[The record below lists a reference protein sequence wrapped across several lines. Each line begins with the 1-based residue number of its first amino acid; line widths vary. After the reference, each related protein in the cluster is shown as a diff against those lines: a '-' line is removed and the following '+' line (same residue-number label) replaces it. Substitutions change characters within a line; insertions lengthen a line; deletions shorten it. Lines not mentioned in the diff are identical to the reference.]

1 LLTIKQYG
9 VTLKRITEEDI
20 ELLRYWRNQ
29 QSVKMFMDYREYITP
44 GMQKKWFATV
54 NNKYNYY
61 FIIEFEGKKVG
72 LINAKNFSYRE
83 GFGEGGIFIWDEHY
97 INSFAAVFS
106 TLCLLNFVFY
116 KVKLCKISHAR
127 ILRDND
133 RAKHYN
139 ILIGY
144 KSSPGQEDVTNQ
156 LYTLHLDDYE
166 KMGGKLNKAA
176 EMLNNG
182 NGELE
187 FSGTICEQNL
197 DEINAILKPGVIK
210 PV

>member
-1 LLTIKQYG
+1 
-9 VTLKRITEEDI
+9 
-20 ELLRYWRNQ
+20 
-29 QSVKMFMDYREYITP
+29 MDYREYITP
-44 GMQKKWFATV
+44 EMQKKWFQSV

-72 LINAKNFSYRE
+72 LINAKNFSYE
-83 GFGEGGIFIWDEHY
+83 NGFGEGGIFISEEEY

-116 KVKLCKISHAR
+116 KVKLCTVSHAR

-133 RAKHYN
+133 RAIHYN
-139 ILIGY
+139 MLIGY
-144 KSSPGQEDVTNQ
+144 KLSPGQEEVKNQ
-156 LYTLHLDDYE
+156 LYTLHLSDYE
-166 KMGGKLNKAA
+166 KMGGRLNKAA

-187 FSGTICEQNL
+187 FSGTVCDENL
-197 DEINAILKPGVIK
+197 DEINTLLKEK
-210 PV
+210 QSA